1 MVLRGYTGGLEQYM
15 RRHEMTLDHELAK
28 AVIERRCAVKDVL
41 EVAQLESRFVNILD
55 GMLKAAGK
63 TRGDVVYSRDGSE
76 GWPPELDPSR
86 ISAAGSLSKEP
97 IGSSHSSVGAHDSAA
112 D

>member
-1 MVLRGYTGGLEQYM
+1 MILRGDTGGLEQYM
-15 RRHEMTLDHELAK
+15 RRNEMTLDHELAK

-55 GMLKAAGK
+55 GMLEAAGK
-63 TRGDVVYSRDGSE
+63 TRRDVVYSRDGSE
-76 GWPPELDPSR
+76 GWPAELDPSR
-86 ISAAGSLSKEP
+86 ISAVGRLSKDS
-97 IGSSHSSVGAHDSAA
+97 IGSSPSSVGTYDSTV